1 MICEK
6 CGFEYTSER
15 CPVCAMVAQEKA
27 KIQQAQTTTEVKK
40 KSNLGLIG
48 MLVSIASFV
57 LKFIIPFPIPDMFIA
72 IAGLVLSIM
81 GKKKN
86 KQDGYA
92 TAGLV
97 ISIIKL
103 VLEIIKKVFFIGISI
118 LLTILS
124 MTMEIGFQMFFE
136 ELFSSIL

>member
-27 KIQQAQTTTEVKK
+27 EIQQAQTTTEVKK

-48 MLVSIASFV
+48 MLVAIASFV

-124 MTMEIGFQMFFE
+124 MTMEIGFPMFFE

>member
-15 CPVCAMVAQEKA
+15 CPVCAMDAQEKA

-48 MLVSIASFV
+48 MLVAIASFV
-57 LKFIIPFPIPDMFIA
+57 LKFIIPLPIPDMFIA